1 MVIASLCLH
10 NLCLIHAD
18 EFDMNWVRSVEE
30 ELKKTSLQN
39 FDDFREVDLFDVL
52 ESDNSEIENIQ
63 RKVVQIEFND
73 IDTSE
78 MDMIFELEENVA
90 EPRENRDERTNFL
103 Y

>member
-1 MVIASLCLH
+1 M
-10 NLCLIHAD
+10 
-18 EFDMNWVRSVEE
+18 
-30 ELKKTSLQN
+30 
-39 FDDFREVDLFDVL
+39 L

-90 EPRENRDERTNFL
+90 EPREDRDERTNFL